1 MQSEQQEKV
10 GILGRIGRL
19 QDAACVGEECLQL
32 LGHAQLIGLVV
43 VHSIR

>member
-19 QDAACVGEECLQL
+19 QEELWDRCGPANSLVL
-32 LGHAQLIGLVV
+32 L
-43 VHSIR
+43 